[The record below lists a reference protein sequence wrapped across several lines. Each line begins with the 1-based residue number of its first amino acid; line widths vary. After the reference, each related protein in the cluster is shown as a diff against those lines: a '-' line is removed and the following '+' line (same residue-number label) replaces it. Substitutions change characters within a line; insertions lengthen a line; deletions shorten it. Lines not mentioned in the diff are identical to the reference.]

1 MAPGIKFPV
10 QEHAPQVLVRE
21 QDVMNIKPIKL
32 FHSVTVGYKSIQ
44 KYPFAKNQFRSAVK
58 SEKNKKRT
66 LNKEFWLAQ
75 NKWANPNNP
84 ICPPH
89 PRQDI
94 GQFVLGNSSNKV

>member
-66 LNKEFWLAQ
+66 LNKEFWLAR

-84 ICPPH
+84 IYPH
-89 PRQDI
+89 I
-94 GQFVLGNSSNKV
+94 WVG